1 LNHWSIRSGP
11 AFPSAV
17 RHPAVEIKNKR
28 NVMATEK
35 TKIMDAFVKKEEV
48 PAVYRSIAPIYD
60 LWGMLTETKA
70 RKRCLDLAQ
79 INNGEN
85 ILEVA
90 VGTGSA
96 FTEILKKNPGG
107 MNTGIDL
114 TSEMLGRAKKKAEMS
129 GLNNYHLALGDA
141 YNLAYG
147 NDSFDLVF
155 NNYMFDLL
163 PEKDFPL
170 VLSEFKRV
178 LRPGGRL
185 LMANMTKS
193 IHWYNS
199 IWEVVYKLSPALLGG
214 CRGVYLLPYIESSGF
229 INIQR
234 EFVSQMT
241 FPTEIICGIKPDAM

>member
-1 LNHWSIRSGP
+1 
-11 AFPSAV
+11 
-17 RHPAVEIKNKR
+17 
-28 NVMATEK
+28 MATNK
-35 TKIMDAFVKKEEV
+35 MKIMDALVNKEDI
-48 PAVYRSIAPIYD
+48 PKIYRSIAPVYD

-96 FTEILKKNPGG
+96 FVEILKKNQNGQ
-107 MNTGIDL
+107 NNGIDL
-114 TSEMLGRAKKKAEMS
+114 TSEMLGRAKKKAEKL
-129 GLNNYHLALGDA
+129 GLKNYSLSVGDA
-141 YNLAYG
+141 YNLTYD

-155 NNYMFDLL
+155 NNYMFDLI
-163 PEKDFPL
+163 PEKDFSRL
-170 VLSEFKRV
+170 LSEFKRV

-193 IHWYNS
+193 MHWYNS
-199 IWEVVYKLSPALLGG
+199 IWEVVYSLSPSLLGG
-214 CRGVYLLPYIESSGF
+214 CRGVYLLPYIESAGF

-234 EFVSQMT
+234 EYISQMT
-241 FPTEIICGIKPDAM
+241 FPTEIICGIKSSST